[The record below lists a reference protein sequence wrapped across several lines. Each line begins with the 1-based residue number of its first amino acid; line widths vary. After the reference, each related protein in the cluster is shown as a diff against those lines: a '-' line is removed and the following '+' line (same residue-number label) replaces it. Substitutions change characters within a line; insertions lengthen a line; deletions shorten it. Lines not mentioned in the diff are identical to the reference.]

1 MESSRPPTRLN
12 PAEAKSLTGGEKSSR
27 PSNHGLTV
35 CWSEDGTSVRCFS
48 ISERTWLE
56 TISCAMRSLVDGRL
70 RSASKLHTTIT
81 STANDTAGIIQ
92 RQERRNG
99 RFVTSLSSR
108 TPARIRFR
116 KAAGGSKRRAVL
128 LTAECRLRSSLYV

>member
-56 TISCAMRSLVDGRL
+56 TISCATISLVEGRL
-70 RSASKLHTTIT
+70 RTTTKLHTTIT
-81 STANDTAGIIQ
+81 RLANDTAGIIQ
-92 RQERRNG
+92 RLERRHG
-99 RFVTSLSSR
+99 RFLTLLSSR
-108 TPARIRFR
+108 TLARIRSR
-116 KAAGGSKRRAVL
+116 KAAGGSKRRAVS
-128 LTAECRLRSSLYV
+128 LTAECKLRSS